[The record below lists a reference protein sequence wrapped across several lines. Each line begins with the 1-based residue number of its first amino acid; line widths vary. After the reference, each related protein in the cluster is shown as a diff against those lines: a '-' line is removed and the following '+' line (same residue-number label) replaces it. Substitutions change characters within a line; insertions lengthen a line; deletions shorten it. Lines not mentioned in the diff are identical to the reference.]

1 MNVKLILKLLGRV
14 ELLIAGSM
22 LLPLGVSLLYG
33 ESPLPF
39 LTSIAV
45 LLCTCLPLSLMRTGP
60 GFFLRDG
67 FAAVGLICWS
77 AWPGRSPF
85 TSLGSFP
92 PLQTVCLNPPPAS
105 PLLVPQS

>member
-45 LLCTCLPLSLMRTGP
+45 PSL
-60 GFFLRDG
+60 
-67 FAAVGLICWS
+67 
-77 AWPGRSPF
+77 
-85 TSLGSFP
+85 
-92 PLQTVCLNPPPAS
+92 
-105 PLLVPQS
+105 